1 MSRSMTSRARRLL
14 CVLVLASL
22 DIACG
27 YTVAVVGRP
36 NVGKSTIVNRIT
48 RKFGGAGG
56 ASRFASCKGM

>member
-1 MSRSMTSRARRLL
+1 M

-22 DIACG
+22 DVACG
-27 YTVAVVGRP
+27 YTVAVMGRP